1 MAHFSCDNG
10 CVFLSEMPFDLPS
23 GSFPSPPTPIHASQ
37 AEPRPNQRVFNHKT
51 SQKHASIDSKT
62 SRFVDCDSRYWFID
76 GAAYDLSSFK
86 HPGGEHMLLLGKGR
100 DCTALFNT

>member
-1 MAHFSCDNG
+1 MADA
-10 CVFLSEMPFDLPS
+10 SESDTISDMPFDLPS
-23 GSFPSPPTPIHASQ
+23 SSFPSPPTPLHASPAQ
-37 AEPRPNQRVFNHKT
+37 PQPIHQTLNQRMA
-51 SQKHASIDSKT
+51 QKDPGLNSET

-76 GAAYDLSSFK
+76 GSAYDLSSFK